1 MSRLLS
7 RLPLRLQIGLIAL
20 IGVVG
25 LAVLGTT
32 YLVSDLS
39 LTRMQGR
46 LDMARAA
53 HETLNGIDTG
63 LLQARRNEKDF
74 LLRKQER
81 YLTQHAAVIKETL
94 AKVQA
99 LPGYLSDADAAAKA
113 RAIAPGIET
122 YVSRFNAVG
131 QAHIRLG
138 LNETKGLQ
146 GALRTSV
153 RDVEAI
159 LAKDDDQKLD
169 VLMLMMRRHE
179 KDFIMRLDP
188 RYGEEMKARAAQ
200 FATALAASPLPAAV
214 RTEIAAK
221 MADYQRD
228 FAALMAGTLGVQN
241 DIRVLSDAYA
251 ALEPVLASVDE
262 KVRAE
267 YAAVG
272 AAMLAARDTTSFAMY
287 CTIGLVTLAVVV
299 FGLVVGGGVSRPV
312 IGMTDSMGRLAG
324 GDKTVDIPGVG
335 RGDEV
340 GRMAE
345 AVKVFKDS
353 MIKAEALAAEQA
365 VEAERKEKRRVAIES
380 YIASF
385 DRVMTEALRTVTAA
399 AEELQRTAQAM
410 SGTAEET
417 QRQAGA
423 VAAGAEEASTNVQ
436 TVAAATE
443 ELSASIEEISRQM
456 AQSNA
461 VTNRAVD
468 ETEKTTV
475 SVQSLSQAA
484 QKIGDV
490 VKLINAIA
498 GQPNLLALNA
508 TIEAAR
514 AGDAGKGFAVVASEV
529 KNLATQTAKAT
540 EDIASQVNAIQGA
553 TGGAVEAI
561 RVISGTI
568 GEVKTIATTIAAAV
582 EEQGRRPRRSHA
594 TCSRRLPARPRSRRI
609 SAASPRRPTTR
620 GPPPP
625 RSSVPRAILP
635 ARARC
640 CAARSASS
648 WPTSAPRKRRRKPR
662 RLSLP
667 ERLSDLPR
675 CLDAGDADIAEQ
687 PVVEAGQRPALP
699 GARDHRQDRCDQRLQ
714 PEAARA
720 DIGIK
725 RKRGDHRRSPDGGCH
740 APELALRRPV
750 RPLRTLR
757 SRSNCRSCF
766 FRGGRPRVAA

>member
-1 MSRLLS
+1 MEVIMSALLS

-25 LAVLGTT
+25 LVVLGAT
-32 YLVSDLS
+32 YLVSNLS
-39 LTRMQGR
+39 LARMQAR
-46 LDMARAA
+46 MDMARNAN
-53 HETLNGIDTG
+53 ETLNDIDVG

-81 YLTQHAAVIKETL
+81 YLTQHAAVVKEVVV
-94 AKVQA
+94 KVQA
-99 LPGYLSDADAAAKA
+99 LSGFLADAQTSAQA
-113 RAIAPGIET
+113 RTIAPGVET
-122 YVSRFNAVG
+122 YAQRFAAVG
-131 QAHIRLG
+131 QANIRLG
-138 LNETKGLQ
+138 LDETKGLL
-146 GALRTSV
+146 GALRQSV

-159 LAKDDDQKLD
+159 LAKDQDQKLD

-179 KDFIMRLDP
+179 KDFMMRLDP
-188 RYGEEMKARAAQ
+188 RYGEEMKTRAAQ
-200 FATALAASPLPAAV
+200 FDTALAASSLPAPV
-214 RTEIAAK
+214 RAEIAVK

-228 FAALMAGTLGVQN
+228 FAAMMAGMLAVQN
-241 DIRVLSDAYA
+241 DIRALSEAYA
-251 ALEPVLASVDE
+251 AVEPVLASVDE

-267 YAAVG
+267 YASVQ
-272 AAMLAARDTTSFAMY
+272 AAMDGARSTTSFMMY
-287 CTIGLVTLAVVV
+287 CTIALVTLAVIV
-299 FGLVVGGGVSRPV
+299 FGLVVGNGVSRPV
-312 IGMTDSMGRLAG
+312 VGMTDAMGRLAG

-340 GRMAE
+340 GRMAG

-353 MIKAEALAAEQA
+353 MIKAETLAAEQA
-365 VEAERKEKRRVAIES
+365 VEAERKEKRRVAIEG
-380 YIASF
+380 YIAGF
-385 DRVMTEALRTVTAA
+385 DRAMTEALRTVATA

-423 VAAGAEEASTNVQ
+423 VAAGAEEASANVQ

-461 VTNRAVD
+461 VTSRAVD
-468 ETEKTTV
+468 ETEKTSV

-498 GQPNLLALNA
+498 GQTNLLALNA

-540 EDIASQVNAIQGA
+540 EDITSQVSAIQGA

-582 EEQGRRPRRSHA
+582 EEQGAA
-594 TCSRRLPARPRSRRI
+594 TKEIARNVQQAAAGTAEVSSNIGGVTQAANDTGAAATQVLSSSRDLARQ
-609 SAASPRRPTTR
+609 
-620 GPPPP
+620 G
-625 RSSVPRAILP
+625 
-635 ARARC
+635 
-640 CAARSASS
+640 
-648 WPTSAPRKRRRKPR
+648 
-662 RLSLP
+662 
-667 ERLSDLPR
+667 E
-675 CLDAGDADIAEQ
+675 
-687 PVVEAGQRPALP
+687 
-699 GARDHRQDRCDQRLQ
+699 
-714 PEAARA
+714 
-720 DIGIK
+720 
-725 RKRGDHRRSPDGGCH
+725 
-740 APELALRRPV
+740 
-750 RPLRTLR
+750 TLR
-757 SRSNCRSCF
+757 SEVGQFLANIR
-766 FRGGRPRVAA
+766 AA